1 MLFQRTLSVEENTKH
16 WPQRLSDEST
26 LQPPHPFKLKSG
38 HCIAPFRENS
48 PLKRSEWHMLTRDH
62 SVLPATH
69 TFIHE
74 WNEPS
79 CLHLPAAAHHR
90 TLAGTY
96 FPSHKAYDAELACVA
111 SYIPRWYVRHKTVTH
126 SSTNRPIVRRRG
138 SNSRPLS
145 RKSDALDQ
153 QATFLIP
160 LTSSS
165 ERNVHL
171 RMIASSQTVS
181 GVNNQLQIYIAKD
194 ANKEYLYFTTY
205 INKSRREPRSPST
218 LSSDE
223 KVSRNRLHYSSVVS
237 VIEIVAISTLWR
249 VTSNAWECRST
260 LNNVTY

>member
-111 SYIPRWYVRHKTVTH
+111 SYIPRWYARHKTVTH
-126 SSTNRPIVRRRG
+126 SSTNRPIVRRPGIELQTIESQVRRT
-138 SNSRPLS
+138 RPTSHLS
-145 RKSDALDQ
+145 YSTNFILGK
-153 QATFLIP
+153 
-160 LTSSS
+160 
-165 ERNVHL
+165 ER
-171 RMIASSQTVS
+171 
-181 GVNNQLQIYIAKD
+181 
-194 ANKEYLYFTTY
+194 
-205 INKSRREPRSPST
+205 PST
-218 LSSDE
+218 YDRQLSDGF
-223 KVSRNRLHYSSVVS
+223 
-237 VIEIVAISTLWR
+237 
-249 VTSNAWECRST
+249 RS
-260 LNNVTY
+260 